1 MKKLSFK
8 GIFIPAISLFLIC
21 LIATLLL
28 AGTNELTKEP
38 IAKQAQ
44 DKANAAM
51 SSVCPE
57 AVSFEQSKDGLFY
70 SGFDKDG
77 NCVGVAVPSS
87 AKGYG
92 GEVSIMVG
100 FDTEGN
106 ILGVDILSQSE
117 TPGLGAN
124 CVKDDFKNQYAEKI
138 PESGAFNVVKDAGK
152 KGEGDIVA
160 ITSAT
165 ITSKAVTEA
174 VNGAIEIYSTV
185 KWGEL

>member
-1 MKKLSFK
+1 MKKLTFK
-8 GIFIPAISLFLIC
+8 GIFIPTISLFLIC

-38 IAKQAQ
+38 IAKQAEE
-44 DKANAAM
+44 KANIAM
-51 SSVCPE
+51 QSVCPE

-70 SGFDKDG
+70 NGFDKDG
-77 NCVGVAVPSS
+77 NCVGVAIPSS

-100 FDTEGN
+100 FNTEGE

-124 CVKDDFKNQYAEKI
+124 CVKSDFRSQFEQAV
-138 PESGAFNVVKDAGK
+138 PENGAFAVTKDG
-152 KGEGDIVA
+152 GDIVA
-160 ITSAT
+160 ITGAT
-165 ITSKAVTEA
+165 ITSRAVTDAVNEA
-174 VNGAIEIYSTV
+174 VKIYDTV
-185 KWGEL
+185 KWGDI